1 MFKKIII
8 ERREFTENHTM
19 NEIKLFEKGN
29 SQISSE
35 PLLKAIRDLF
45 YSYFD
50 HPWLINIIDELPE
63 NMGNM
68 GSIRTFL
75 ALSSTHPLQES
86 IILNG
91 INSLKTMIRI
101 INIWL
106 IPESTDIF
114 GVTPFSKKRALSNHT
129 FRKCLAYT
137 LPSNTSNLAM
147 LLEEFEKEI
156 IRESLITN

>member
-1 MFKKIII
+1 MTDINLL
-8 ERREFTENHTM
+8 EEQS
-19 NEIKLFEKGN
+19 

-35 PLLKAIRDLF
+35 PLLNSIRDLF
-45 YSYFD
+45 FSYFD
-50 HPWLINIIDELPE
+50 HPWLINIINELPE
-63 NMGNM
+63 NIGNM

-75 ALSSTHPLQES
+75 ALTSTHPVQES

-91 INSLKTMIRI
+91 ITGLKTMVRI

-114 GVTPFSKKRALSNHT
+114 GVSAFTKKTALSNRT

-137 LPSNTSNLAM
+137 LPTNTMNLSM
-147 LLEEFEKEI
+147 LIEEFEKEI
-156 IRESLITN
+156 IRESLIIN

>member
-1 MFKKIII
+1 MK
-8 ERREFTENHTM
+8 
-19 NEIKLFEKGN
+19 EINLWEEQ
-29 SQISSE
+29 SYQISSE
-35 PLLKAIRDLF
+35 PLLNAIRDLF
-45 YSYFD
+45 FSYFD

-63 NMGNM
+63 NMGNL

-75 ALSSTHPLQES
+75 ALSSTHPLKES

-114 GVTPFSKKRALSNHT
+114 GISPFTKKRALSNRT

-137 LPSNTSNLAM
+137 LPSNTTNLAM

-156 IRESLITN
+156 IRESLIIN